1 MNLVRVLISWLQC
14 PSSSWPESI
23 KIRNIRKKVRNW
35 LNLLKRSK
43 LSKRKRR
50 NATTLRDSDLSPLW
64 LRIKIS
70 LLKRSLMIHR
80 FRLNLLPKRK

>member
-1 MNLVRVLISWLQC
+1 
-14 PSSSWPESI
+14 
-23 KIRNIRKKVRNW
+23 
-35 LNLLKRSK
+35 
-43 LSKRKRR
+43 
-50 NATTLRDSDLSPLW
+50 LRDSDLSPLW